1 MPHLLARLRN
11 VPFETIKEV
20 LERDKAFHN
29 QNNMFLEHLWQNAD
43 NPNEV
48 QFLFRIDTI
57 EVTRILINKLHS
69 EALAQDS
76 GANLPEMTY
85 LQ

>member
-11 VPFETIKEV
+11 VPFETVKEF

-48 QFLFRIDTI
+48 QFLFRITNVN
-57 EVTRILINKLHS
+57 ETRTLINKLHS

-76 GANLPEMTY
+76 RANLPEMTY
-85 LQ
+85 LD